1 MDPDMVRQQEEAERE
16 ALMLMARQKFV
27 PSPGAAGTGN
37 PAAAPLYFETV
48 GRLQP
53 EPAGLEAAAS
63 AGTAAGPALA
73 PRDGLRQ
80 DRPLAAPAR
89 TAVWGN
95 AFGRLGRFVSFGVA
109 GAMLGGGLGIAAVN
123 YFALPADAAKLAIF
137 GPAGSMALLCAF
149 LSFLAGGSKPER
161 RSR

>member
-37 PAAAPLYFETV
+37 PAAAPLYFETMPA

-53 EPAGLEAAAS
+53 EPAGPAT
-63 AGTAAGPALA
+63 GTAAGPALA
-73 PRDGLRQ
+73 LRDGLRQ
-80 DRPLAAPAR
+80 DRPLAVPAR
-89 TAVWGN
+89 TAVWGKV
-95 AFGRLGRFVSFGVA
+95 FERLGRFVSFGVA

-123 YFALPADAAKLAIF
+123 YFELPSDAAKVAVF
-137 GPAGSMALLCAF
+137 GPAASMALLCAL
-149 LSFLAGGSKPER
+149 LSLLAGGSKPER